1 MPELLNIFKSWL
13 NSDMLSSNER
23 AELETISQSQDEIKA
38 RFATNLSF
46 GTAGLRGIM
55 RMGTNAMNVYTVAQ
69 ATQGLAQYIISVV
82 GNNRSVAI
90 AYDSRINSKIFAQ
103 TAASVLAGN
112 GIHSY
117 IFDDIRPT
125 PELSFALRHLNCIA
139 GINITASHN
148 PKEYNGY
155 KAYWEDGAQLSPD
168 QAEVIAKYMN
178 KVNIH
183 KDIKKIDFDKAV
195 SEKKIT
201 VIGAEIDEEY
211 INAVMSQAIDLT
223 NVKKA
228 ANDLNIVYSPL
239 HGAGYKLVPEVM
251 HRIGIKNLH
260 SVPEQSIPDGSFP
273 TTKKPNPEYPEVFE
287 IGIQLANKVNSDLII
302 ATDPDADRVGVM
314 ARGNDGNF
322 ACITGNQMAALL
334 LEYIISAYNASKN
347 MPSEPFAVKS
357 IVTTELMSKICNAA
371 NVELHN
377 VLTGFKYIGE
387 VIKKKEAEGR
397 GTFIFG
403 AEESYGYLKGTYARD
418 KDAVVASMLICEMTS
433 YYKLKNMTLIDALYE
448 LYDKYGFSFEKT
460 TEVAITGYDAT
471 EIMKTTMFNLRNN
484 TPSEIANVRIKKITD
499 YLSETITDVDTKK
512 ISYTG
517 LPKSDVIRWELENS
531 DVIIIRPSGTE
542 PKIKIYYLL
551 SAEDRETAPIM
562 LQKYIDNVSKIMN
575 V

>member
-1 MPELLNIFKSWL
+1 MTETMSKFNAWL
-13 NSDMLSSNER
+13 TSEMLSPNER
-23 AELETISQSQDEIKA
+23 AELEAISQSPDEIKS
-38 RFATNLSF
+38 RFSCNLSF

-69 ATQGLAQYIISVV
+69 ATQGLAQYILSVT
-82 GNNRSVAI
+82 GTDRSVAI

-125 PELSFALRHLNCIA
+125 PELSFALRHLKCIA

-168 QAEVIAKYMN
+168 QAEVIAKYISD
-178 KVNIH
+178 VDIQY
-183 KDIKKIDFDKAV
+183 DIKKCDFDKAV
-195 SEKKIT
+195 ADNKIS
-201 VIGAEIDEEY
+201 VIGNDVDEAY
-211 INAVMSQAIDLT
+211 LSAVIAQAIDLN

-228 ANDLNIVYSPL
+228 ANELNIVYTPL
-239 HGAGYKLVPEVM
+239 HGAGYRLVPEVLR
-251 HRIGIKNLH
+251 RIGIKNLH
-260 SVPEQSIPDGSFP
+260 SVQEQSTPDGTFP

-287 IGIQLANKVNSDLII
+287 IGIKLADRVGSDLII

-314 ARGNDGNF
+314 ARGNDGKF
-322 ACITGNQMAALL
+322 SCITGNQMAALL
-334 LEYIISAYNASKN
+334 LDYIISAYHTSNN

-357 IVTTELMSKICNAA
+357 IVTTELMAKICRAG

-418 KDAVVASMLICEMTS
+418 KDAVVASMIICEMTS
-433 YYKLKNMTLIDALYE
+433 YYKLKKMTLIDALNN

-460 TEVAITGYDAT
+460 TEIAITGYDAA
-471 EIMKTTMFNLRNN
+471 EVMKNTMFTLRNH
-484 TPSEIANVRIKKITD
+484 TPYDIAGIKIKKISD
-499 YLSETITDVDTKK
+499 YLTETVVDIDTK
-512 ISYTG
+512 ITSSTG

-551 SAEDRETAPIM
+551 SSQNKETAPIM
-562 LQKYIDNVSKIMN
+562 LQKYIDHVSKIMN